1 MMSDFLARL
10 AQRSMGAAPLIAPRL
25 PSLFAPVDESP
36 TGNVADTTVTDSAR
50 ISPLAAPPFQS
61 YTTARTDPDSREPRA
76 SVYPPQRLPAP
87 EVALKQAPAAR
98 IDSTPPHVGSPL
110 IPLVETAQAKT
121 QGTTSLRVT
130 TVASH
135 SAASWQPSV
144 VPHKQAMP
152 AAAAE
157 PWLPLLPQRRAESAA
172 PRLAWPD
179 SDMGADTGASPP
191 PTVHITIGR
200 VEVKANIAAPSA
212 APRPRT
218 ASKPTLSLGDYLKRG
233 GGAS

>member
-1 MMSDFLARL
+1 MMSDFLTRL

-25 PSLFAPVDESP
+25 PSLFAPVDELP
-36 TGNVADTTVTDSAR
+36 AGNVADTTVTDAAR
-50 ISPLAAPPFQS
+50 NSLLAAPPVQS
-61 YTTARTDPDSREPRA
+61 YTMARTDPVSRELRA

-87 EVALKQAPAAR
+87 EEATTQTPVAR

-110 IPLVETAQAKT
+110 VPLVETAQANT
-121 QGTTSLRVT
+121 QGTTSLLVT

-135 SAASWQPSV
+135 PAASWQPSAAPREQV
-144 VPHKQAMP
+144 TP
-152 AAAAE
+152 AAAAV
-157 PWLPLLPQRRAESAA
+157 PLLPQRGAEAAA

-179 SDMGADTGASPP
+179 SGMGVDTGASPA

-212 APRPRT
+212 APRPRA